1 MASLTEIV
9 EHRGIEPTGNRGG
22 ENFLRAHNEKPI
34 LIRLAERFVSPPHPA
49 PARVARSWSSL
60 VEAAAPSVDSSAV
73 ALVPTTPSRRYEV
86 LPISTKGDTMPT
98 AANNAVSR
106 RGTAGVVT

>member
-1 MASLTEIV
+1 
-9 EHRGIEPTGNRGG
+9 
-22 ENFLRAHNEKPI
+22 
-34 LIRLAERFVSPPHPA
+34 
-49 PARVARSWSSL
+49 
-60 VEAAAPSVDSSAV
+60 VDASAV